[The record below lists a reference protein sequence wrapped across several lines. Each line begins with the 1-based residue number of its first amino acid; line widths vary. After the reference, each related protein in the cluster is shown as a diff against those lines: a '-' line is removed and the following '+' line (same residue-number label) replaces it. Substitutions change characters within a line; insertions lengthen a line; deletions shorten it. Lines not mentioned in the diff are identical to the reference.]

1 MYYFFQKLDKKYFFI
16 LLFVSFTLSIPAL
29 SYFYYIFS
37 NSNFATR
44 VSDYSQINFYSNS
57 LIVLSI
63 LLFYIIPF
71 CFLQRHLF
79 LKYIKNNIK
88 LIFNIFLIFC
98 VPFLLGQLINIDLIN
113 FSLQGG
119 GVFMKLANLFEINE
133 FLFLSIT
140 SFVSLII
147 LDFFFKEKRFQNLVC

>member
-37 NSNFATR
+37 NANFATR

-71 CFLQRHLF
+71 CFIQINSF
-79 LKYIKNNIK
+79 LKYIKDNTK
-88 LIFNIFLIFC
+88 LIFNLFIIFFSIFIGA
-98 VPFLLGQLINIDLIN
+98 VN
-113 FSLQGG
+113 
-119 GVFMKLANLFEINE
+119 KY
-133 FLFLSIT
+133 
-140 SFVSLII
+140 
-147 LDFFFKEKRFQNLVC
+147 